1 MRATMLLI
9 PTLKEDPADADV
21 VSHRLM
27 LRAGLIRQVASGIY
41 TWLPLGLRVIRRIE
55 AIVREE
61 MNGIGAQELLLPF
74 VQPGELW
81 KESGRWDVMG
91 PEMLRVNDRHGRD
104 FALSPTHE
112 EVITDLFRSEV
123 QSYKQLPLN
132 AYQINLKFR
141 DERRPRFGV
150 MRSREFIMMDAYSFD
165 LDQQSFDITYAAVHG
180 AYNRILTRV
189 GVDFR
194 AVLADTGNMGGSNS
208 HEFQVLAGAGEDL
221 IAFASESDYAAN
233 LEKAE
238 ALAPTRPRP
247 DPKHE
252 LERVPTPGVKTMDD
266 LAEFLGV
273 ATDQTLKTL
282 IVAGDDG
289 LIALVLRGDHELNEV
304 KAAHLD
310 GVTQPL
316 RFATDTEIERTLGC
330 ASGSL
335 GPVASTLPLYVDRSA
350 FATADFICGANED
363 DVHLRG
369 VNWDRDLQVDAVR
382 VVDLRNVIEGDPS
395 PDGHGTL
402 SLKRG
407 IEVGQIFQLGTH
419 YSELMQ
425 AQVLDQNGVNRSPFM
440 GCYGIGITRLVAAV
454 IEQCHDDAGI
464 IWPESVAPFSIHI
477 LGLNYPKSEVV
488 REAADELYQACLAQ
502 GWDVLLDDRDER
514 PGAKFADADLIGIPH
529 RLVIGDRNLKNDQI
543 EYRERADAAT
553 VLIDRAASIEH
564 LLAAMSTSKER
575 QVRPPTHTR

>member
-1 MRATMLLI
+1 MRATKLLI
-9 PTLKEDPADADV
+9 PTLKEDPADAAV
-21 VSHRLM
+21 VSHQLM

-41 TWLPLGLRVIRRIE
+41 TWLPLGLRVIRKVE

-61 MNGIGAQELLLPF
+61 MNEIGAQELLLPF

-104 FALSPTHE
+104 FTLSPTHE

-123 QSYKQLPLN
+123 QSYRQLPLN
-132 AYQINLKFR
+132 TYQINLKFR

-165 LDQQSFDITYAAVHG
+165 LDQQSFDLTYAAVHG
-180 AYNRILTRV
+180 AYDRILTRV

-221 IAFASESDYAAN
+221 IAFATESNYAAN
-233 LEKAE
+233 VEKAE
-238 ALAPTRPRP
+238 ALAPTLPRP
-247 DPKHE
+247 DPTRE
-252 LERVPTPGVKTMDD
+252 LERVPTPGVKTIAD
-266 LAEFLGV
+266 LARFLSV
-273 ATDQTLKTL
+273 ATTQTLKTL

-304 KAAHLD
+304 KAGHLD
-310 GVTQPL
+310 GVEKPL
-316 RFATDTEIERTLGC
+316 RFATDAEIEGSFGC
-330 ASGSL
+330 APGSL

-350 FATADFICGANED
+350 FAAADFICGANED
-363 DVHLRG
+363 DVHLSG
-369 VNWDRDLQVDAVR
+369 VNWGRDLQIDAAR
-382 VVDLRNVIEGDPS
+382 VVDLRNVVEGDPS
-395 PDGHGTL
+395 PDGHGIL

-419 YSELMQ
+419 YTELMQ
-425 AQVLDQNGVNRSPFM
+425 AQVLDQNGVSVSPFM

-454 IEQCHDDAGI
+454 IEQRHDDAGI
-464 IWPESVAPFSIHI
+464 TWPQSVAPFSVHI
-477 LGLNYPKSEVV
+477 LGLNYTKSEAV
-488 REAADELYQACLAQ
+488 RMVADELYQACLEQ
-502 GWDVLLDDRDER
+502 GLDVLLDDRDER

-529 RLVIGDRNLKNDQI
+529 RLVIGDRNLKTDQI
-543 EYRERADAAT
+543 EYRHRADTAT
-553 VLIDRAASIEH
+553 VLIDRAETMEH
-564 LLAAMSTSKER
+564 LLAAVSASDEAS
-575 QVRPPTHTR
+575 